1 MCLRTVVFDFQYS
14 ILSFPC
20 LRAGALQ
27 RAGVE
32 TGIQD
37 CPCENRDPEEID
49 SCWSLPRT
57 CRLDPTTG
65 YGAGMTREIINKFKF
80 C

>member
-1 MCLRTVVFDFQYS
+1 MCLRTVVFDFPYS

-32 TGIQD
+32 TGIQAVSLQKQGTHEWI
-37 CPCENRDPEEID
+37 PAGVYPGENRGRNDK
-49 SCWSLPRT
+49 R
-57 CRLDPTTG
+57 
-65 YGAGMTREIINKFKF
+65 NN
-80 C
+80 

>member
-1 MCLRTVVFDFQYS
+1 MFLRTVVFDFQYS

-32 TGIQD
+32 TGIQA

-49 SCWSLPRT
+49 SCWSLPRA
-57 CRLDPTTG
+57 R
-65 YGAGMTREIINKFKF
+65 YGAGMTREIINKFIF

>member
-1 MCLRTVVFDFQYS
+1 MRGPHVSFIS

-20 LRAGALQ
+20 LRAVALQ

-37 CPCENRDPEEID
+37 MKNWIPAGVYPV
-49 SCWSLPRT
+49 
-57 CRLDPTTG
+57 LDTG
-65 YGAGMTREIINKFKF
+65 QE
-80 C
+80 